1 MSDNETGDIR
11 NGTGSAGGTGE
22 SSGDGE
28 RQRLERL
35 LDSRSLAKVLGD
47 ELIGSIDPA
56 TPIADVIVRLAAVD
70 DEIDP
75 ASEDWGLDTLWRAAR
90 AHSIPITAAV
100 AHVLDDSVRGE
111 ALRRLLDRWSQ
122 VPKSDRELAGTLR
135 DALADP
141 DTPAIFLGA
150 LHPALV
156 RAARGAAVERSSQ
169 SVAGPQRVAG
179 DVREEDAE
187 AKLPRTA
194 ATPAE
199 CEALVRGLESVDTG
213 EAYQAI
219 ARLADGGA
227 DAVAWL
233 VYESERDFT
242 LSEAMLHRLR
252 ALLRLDPARGVRLA
266 GGLFRSDD
274 GVSELDSEEIERYI
288 ELLDLLLDSGLPEVY
303 PLLVFVFEPA
313 GKLRLPREAAGRLR
327 ERIRAHDAFRV
338 VRRLLRKLQHGEPVL
353 VPSGVDFERFV
364 GAELQRLGYR
374 SGSPDPQ
381 VIADIRTRWIH
392 AMHEDLLYLSPADVP
407 EISFD
412 EALGERSEGESVS
425 SHVESQS
432 QEDPD
437 WILKAAAEGGR
448 PRIVSAYNAQEAAYR
463 EAGLERLHRRQ
474 LQFTVRDL
482 VVRGARLL
490 SEGDGERAELYAR
503 AAAELDSSDPFAA
516 ALAAAAGNRD

>member
-1 MSDNETGDIR
+1 MSDNETGDVR
-11 NGTGSAGGTGE
+11 NGTGSAGGDSE
-22 SSGDGE
+22 DNSGDGE

-56 TPIADVIVRLAAVD
+56 TPIVDVIVRLSAVD
-70 DEIDP
+70 DDIDP

-90 AHSIPITAAV
+90 THSIPITAAV
-100 AHVLDDSVRGE
+100 AHVLDESVRAE

-122 VPKSDRELAGTLR
+122 VPQSDLEPAGTLR

-150 LHPALV
+150 LYPALV
-156 RAARGAAVERSSQ
+156 RAARGAAVERSSE
-169 SVAGPQRVAG
+169 RVAG
-179 DVREEDAE
+179 DVRDEKAG
-187 AKLPRTA
+187 AKLPGTA
-194 ATPAE
+194 ATPAD

-242 LSEAMLHRLR
+242 LSEAMVHRLR

-288 ELLDLLLDSGLPEVY
+288 DLLDLLLDSGLPEVH
-303 PLLVFVFEPA
+303 PLLVFIFEPA

-374 SGSPDPQ
+374 SGSPDPH

-437 WILKAAAEGGR
+437 WILKPTSGGGT
-448 PRIVSAYNAQEAAYR
+448 PRIVSAYRAQEAAYR

-490 SEGDGERAELYAR
+490 TEGDGERVELYAR
-503 AAAELDSSDPFAA
+503 AAVELDVNDPFAA
-516 ALAAAAGNRD
+516 ALAAAARERD